1 MQPARFLYIIG
12 AQCTGK
18 TTLAKALLDALSQK
32 KPSLSPRPITEVA
45 RKVLCEFGFTR
56 DDITSDPSRALEL
69 QELILK
75 AQFEEETKVT
85 TNATVVC
92 DRSGAD
98 PIVYAVKY
106 GPPHAQEMLE
116 KRPEWQVLRHRMRDS
131 LVILCP
137 PHREWLTDDGVRLMA
152 GSWTEWADLHLVFLH
167 VLKTNTISFHVIPEE
182 LMELQ
187 DRVGFVLD
195 LWNELQRGEMA
206 ERTYTEGANAP
217 LEGRSGEVQS

>member
-18 TTLAKALLDALSQK
+18 TTLVKALSDALPQRH
-32 KPSLSPRPITEVA
+32 PSLPPHPITEVA

-56 DDITSDPSRALEL
+56 DDITSDPSRALQL

-75 AQFEEETKVT
+75 AQFEEESKVT
-85 TNATVVC
+85 TNATVLC

-116 KRPEWQVLRHRMRDS
+116 KCREWQVLRDRMRDS

-152 GSWTEWADLHLVFLH
+152 CSWTEWEDLHLVFLH
-167 VLKTNTISFHVIPEE
+167 VLKTNTISFYVIHEE

-195 LWNELQRGEMA
+195 LWDELLPGRMA
-206 ERTYTEGANAP
+206 GRTLCTH
-217 LEGRSGEVQS
+217 

>member
-1 MQPARFLYIIG
+1 
-12 AQCTGK
+12 
-18 TTLAKALLDALSQK
+18 ALSDALPQRH
-32 KPSLSPRPITEVA
+32 PSLPPHPITEVA

-56 DDITSDPSRALEL
+56 DDITSDPSRALQL

-75 AQFEEETKVT
+75 AQFEEESKVT
-85 TNATVVC
+85 TNATVLC

-116 KRPEWQVLRHRMRDS
+116 KCREWQVLRDRMRES

-152 GSWTEWADLHLVFLH
+152 CSWTEWEDLHLVFLH
-167 VLKTNTISFHVIPEE
+167 VLKTNTISFYVIPEE

-195 LWNELQRGEMA
+195 LWDELLPGRMA
-206 ERTYTEGANAP
+206 GRTLCTH
-217 LEGRSGEVQS
+217 

>member
-18 TTLAKALLDALSQK
+18 TTLVKALSDALPQRH
-32 KPSLSPRPITEVA
+32 PSLPPHPITEVA

-56 DDITSDPSRALEL
+56 DDITSDPSRALQL

-75 AQFEEETKVT
+75 AQFEEESKVT
-85 TNATVVC
+85 TNATVLC

-116 KRPEWQVLRHRMRDS
+116 KCREWQVLRDRMRES

-152 GSWTEWADLHLVFLH
+152 CSWTEWEDLHLVFLH
-167 VLKTNTISFHVIPEE
+167 VLKTNTISFYVIPEE

-195 LWNELQRGEMA
+195 LWDELLPGRMA
-206 ERTYTEGANAP
+206 GRTLCTH
-217 LEGRSGEVQS
+217 

>member
-18 TTLAKALLDALSQK
+18 TTLVKALSDALPQRH
-32 KPSLSPRPITEVA
+32 PSLPPHPITEVA

-56 DDITSDPSRALEL
+56 DDITSDPSRALQL

-75 AQFEEETKVT
+75 AQFEEESKAT
-85 TNATVVC
+85 TNATVLC

-116 KRPEWQVLRHRMRDS
+116 KCREWQVLRDRMRDS

-152 GSWTEWADLHLVFLH
+152 CSWTEWEDLHLVFLH
-167 VLKTNTISFHVIPEE
+167 VLKTNTISFYVIPEE

-195 LWNELQRGEMA
+195 LWDELLPGRMA
-206 ERTYTEGANAP
+206 GRTLCTH
-217 LEGRSGEVQS
+217 